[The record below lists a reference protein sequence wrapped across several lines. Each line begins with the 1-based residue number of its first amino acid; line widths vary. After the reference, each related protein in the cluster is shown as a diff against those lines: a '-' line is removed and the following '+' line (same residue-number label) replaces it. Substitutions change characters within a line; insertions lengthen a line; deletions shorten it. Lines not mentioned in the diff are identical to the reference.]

1 MLHRAAIVMAFA
13 LGLLLSSCGG
23 GGSGGDAV
31 IRVGVIAELTGD
43 LAAAG
48 ASCRNAAELAAR
60 RINESGGVTI
70 AGRPHTIKVFVEDNA
85 GKAEQSVSAA
95 QKLIAQDRVVAIIGP
110 NASRYAIPASE
121 IAEANRTVLIS
132 PWSTNPKLTL
142 DARTNAPKRYVF
154 RSCFIDPF
162 QGGLLARFALDNLQA
177 RRAAVLYDVAS
188 EYNKGIAEV
197 FKAAFESG
205 GGLVAAFETYTTGDK
220 DFSAQIT
227 KIANAGPD
235 VLFLPNYYSEVPL
248 QIQQAQRLGLSKVP
262 ILGSDS
268 WGSSELLKLCAGA
281 CEGYYFSTHYAA
293 DTATP
298 QVAEFIRVYHAAFGV
313 DPDDVAALTTDAFG
327 LIIDALSA
335 AGSADREAIR
345 NALAEIQNYEGI
357 TGTMRFSGTGD
368 PVKSAV
374 IIRIQDGAFRF
385 HTRIEP

>member
-1 MLHRAAIVMAFA
+1 MTHRAFVVLAFA
-13 LGLLLSSCGG
+13 LGLLISSCGG
-23 GGSGGDAV
+23 GGGGDV
-31 IRVGVIAELTGD
+31 VRVGVIAELTGD

-48 ASCRNAAELAAR
+48 ASCRNAAELAAK
-60 RINESGGVTI
+60 RINESGGLMI
-70 AGRPHTIKVFVEDNA
+70 GGRPHTVRVVVEDNA

-121 IAEANRTVLIS
+121 IAEASQTVLIS

-142 DARTNAPKRYVF
+142 DARTGQPKRYVF

-162 QGGLLARFALDNLQA
+162 QGGLLARFALDNLKA
-177 RRAAVLYDVAS
+177 GRAAVLYDVAS

-197 FKAAFESG
+197 FKGAFEAG
-205 GGLVAAFETYTTGDK
+205 GGTMAAYETYTTGDK

-227 KIANAGPD
+227 KIANARPD

-248 QIQQAQRLGLSKVP
+248 QIQQAQRLGLGQIP

-268 WGSSELLKLCAGA
+268 WGNPELLKLCAGA

-298 QVAEFIRVYHAAFGV
+298 QAEEFIRAYHAAYGV

-327 LIIDALSA
+327 LLIDAIRG
-335 AGSADREAIR
+335 AGSAERAAVRD
-345 NALAEIQNYEGI
+345 ALARIEDYAGI
-357 TGTMRFSGTGD
+357 TGTMRFNGTGD

-374 IIRIQDGAFRF
+374 IIRIQEGAFRF
-385 HTRIEP
+385 FTRIEP